1 MSHFHGAK
9 RRFQT
14 KGFVGDVWVVDD
26 YAHHPTEIN
35 ATLTAARD
43 MGTHRVV
50 CLFQPHRYTRT
61 KLLLDQY
68 GSAFA
73 KADKLIITDVYS
85 AGEDPIPGVSGELI
99 ARKVKETTG
108 QDVTYIPHKEDLV
121 AYLKKNSRP
130 LDLVI
135 TMGAGDI
142 YKVGEAISLKLKK
155 WRNKEMEDMKDKK
168 IAVVVGGP
176 STEAEVSRRT
186 GAAIADALTKKGY
199 HIEMMELVPKEFAKT
214 LTEKGIDIV
223 FNALHGR
230 YGEDGVIQG
239 LCEMMGIPYTG
250 PGVMASAV
258 GMNKVMSKAAFQGAG
273 IATAPFAYYFA
284 TQDRDAIVSDIEQRF
299 DLPVVIKSS
308 GQGSSIGTV
317 IVQTKDELRP
327 ALEEA
332 FKYSASLVAEA
343 FIKVMN
349 LP

>member
-1 MSHFHGAK
+1 
-9 RRFQT
+9 
-14 KGFVGDVWVVDD
+14 
-26 YAHHPTEIN
+26 
-35 ATLTAARD
+35 
-43 MGTHRVV
+43 
-50 CLFQPHRYTRT
+50 
-61 KLLLDQY
+61 
-68 GSAFA
+68 
-73 KADKLIITDVYS
+73 
-85 AGEDPIPGVSGELI
+85 
-99 ARKVKETTG
+99 
-108 QDVTYIPHKEDLV
+108 
-121 AYLKKNSRP
+121 
-130 LDLVI
+130 
-135 TMGAGDI
+135 
-142 YKVGEAISLKLKK
+142 
-155 WRNKEMEDMKDKK
+155 MEDMKDKK

-199 HIEMMELVPKEFAKT
+199 HIETIELVPKEFAKT

-239 LCEMMGIPYTG
+239 LCEMMGLPYTG

-284 TQDRDAIVSDIEQRF
+284 TQDREAIAADIEQRF

-317 IVQTKDELRP
+317 IVQTKEELRP

-343 FIKVMN
+343 FIDGDEFTVAVMDDVAFPVIQIVSSTGKYDFYSKYAPGVAKHLCPAPISPELTTEMQDLALN
-349 LP
+349 VFHLCHCSGVSRVDIMTDKEGHPFVLEINTVPGMTATSLVPDAARAMGMSFEDLCEKILLEASVGKF